1 MVAAA
6 KGTLPETKMK
16 PGIATTGT
24 DAKPMA
30 SAKGGVKPKGYASG
44 GRLSPLADVSSKNPL
59 AYGAK

>member
-6 KGTLPETKMK
+6 KGTLPATTMK
-16 PGIATTGT
+16 PGIATKGT
-24 DAKPMA
+24 AAKPMA
-30 SAKGGVKPKGYASG
+30 SAKPKKGFASG